1 MSYIKTLLLTS
12 VLLPLI
18 SFTAF
23 QPQTMEVNKQAV
35 VLRKDAPEVG
45 KKAPDIELTDINGK
59 TIKLSSLKGKVV
71 LIDFW
76 ASWCGPCR
84 KENPYTV
91 EIYNAYKDKGFT
103 VFSVS
108 IDQSKDKWIK
118 AVEKDELVW
127 PYHVIDPKGWY
138 GKAATTYKVE
148 AIPATFLVDKDGTIV
163 ATDLRGAEL
172 DKTLKK
178 MFKEKA

>member
-1 MSYIKTLLLTS
+1 MSYIKTLLLAS

-18 SFTAF
+18 SFTTF
-23 QPQTMEVNKQAV
+23 QSHTTKVIKPAV
-35 VLRKDAPEVG
+35 SLRKDSPEVG

-108 IDQSKDKWIK
+108 IDQSKEKWIK

-138 GKAATTYKVE
+138 GKAATTYNVE

-163 ATDLRGAEL
+163 ATNLRGAEL
-172 DKTLKK
+172 EKTLKK

>member
-1 MSYIKTLLLTS
+1 MSYIKSLVLIS
-12 VLLPLI
+12 VLFPAL
-18 SFTAF
+18 SFVSTGPEKTSTF
-23 QPQTMEVNKQAV
+23 QVANFIRKEV
-35 VLRKDAPEVG
+35 PEVG
-45 KKAPDIELTDINGK
+45 QKAPEIELTDINGK

-91 EIYNAYKDKGFT
+91 EIYNTYKDKGFT

-108 IDQSKDKWIK
+108 IDQNKDKWLK
-118 AVEKDELVW
+118 AVEKDELIW

-138 GKAATTYKVE
+138 GKSATAYNVE
-148 AIPATFLVDKDGTIV
+148 AIPATFLIDRDGTIV
-163 ATDLRGAEL
+163 ATNLRGAEL
-172 DKTLKK
+172 DQFLKK
-178 MFKEKA
+178 MFKSKA

>member
-1 MSYIKTLLLTS
+1 MTSIKNLMLISLLLP
-12 VLLPLI
+12 VF
-18 SFTAF
+18 SFTAL
-23 QPQTMEVNKQAV
+23 QPEKPGVSNAV
-35 VLRKDAPEVG
+35 SIRPADGPEVG
-45 KKAPDIELTDINGK
+45 KKAPDIELTDLNGQ

-108 IDQSKDKWIK
+108 IDQNKDKWIK
-118 AVEKDELVW
+118 AVEKDELIW

-138 GKAATTYKVE
+138 GKAATAYKVE
-148 AIPATFLVDKDGTIV
+148 AIPATFLIDKEGTIV

-172 DKTLKK
+172 DQFLKK
-178 MFKEKA
+178 MFKRKA